1 MSAVNFENGRR
12 AVPMSA
18 ISSGEEGRL
27 NNSYAVT
34 LEEGEGMSTFYKRDQ
49 SERYRKEEA

>member
-18 ISSGEEGRL
+18 ISSGEEGKQLLRGY
-27 NNSYAVT
+27 SRRR
-34 LEEGEGMSTFYKRDQ
+34 GRDEHLLQ
-49 SERYRKEEA
+49 ARSVREV